1 VCVSPDRFFIHEQ
14 HYKEFVEGFVDSATK
29 LRLGD
34 GLDPAT
40 DMGPLINEQRRRD
53 ISIKVAQALDSGAHL
68 ECGGGPAEEF
78 DTGYFYKPTVLTN
91 VSDEMLVMAEENFG
105 PIAAITSFSNEDSV
119 IERANSSPMGLSA
132 YAFTSDPARVRR
144 IQSNLKAG
152 MVGVNSF
159 ALAAAEVPFGGTKYS
174 GMGREGGI
182 EGLSGYLDTKL
193 TQWVM

>member
-1 VCVSPDRFFIHEQ
+1 
-14 HYKEFVEGFVDSATK
+14 

>member
-1 VCVSPDRFFIHEQ
+1 
-14 HYKEFVEGFVDSATK
+14 
-29 LRLGD
+29 
-34 GLDPAT
+34 
-40 DMGPLINEQRRRD
+40 
-53 ISIKVAQALDSGAHL
+53 
-68 ECGGGPAEEF
+68 
-78 DTGYFYKPTVLTN
+78 
-91 VSDEMLVMAEENFG
+91 
-105 PIAAITSFSNEDSV
+105 
-119 IERANSSPMGLSA
+119 MGLSA

-182 EGLSGYLDTKL
+182 EGLSSYLDTKL